1 MKEHGLKK
9 TQLVMKDEAITDL
22 IRYYTR
28 EAGVRG
34 LERQVATVCRKAA
47 KKIVSGEKKR
57 VTVNSKVLV
66 DMLGKHRFRY
76 GQAETENQVGVA
88 TGLAYTTV
96 GGDTLQIEVSLT
108 PGKGKLILTGKLGDV
123 MKESAQIA
131 LSYVRTLTND
141 LGVDADY
148 FDAARYSYPRSRRR
162 CTKRWSFSRYNND
175 DCTCIGNY

>member
-1 MKEHGLKK
+1 MSGSNIDFLLIILLNIANTVSIIGIANKQIGISKVVSVTFLKPSK
-9 TQLVMKDEAITDL
+9 AITDL

-47 KKIVSGEKKR
+47 KIIVAGEKKK
-57 VTVNSKVLV
+57 VTVSSKVLV

-88 TGLAYTTV
+88 TGLAYTTA

-123 MKESAQIA
+123 MKDGLLEQQKQIF
-131 LSYVRTLTND
+131 N
-141 LGVDADY
+141 
-148 FDAARYSYPRSRRR
+148 
-162 CTKRWSFSRYNND
+162 TKPTTSKK
-175 DCTCIGNY
+175 